1 MISLS
6 DFRVL
11 YLASCVLLGLIIVG
25 PTLALVVSFPG
36 GEHFSELYLL
46 GPGHMA
52 EGYPFN
58 VRSGIVYNV
67 SLGVVNH
74 IGGLQYYMVYVKFR
88 NQTEPLPNATA
99 GTPSSLEPLTE
110 FHLFL
115 SDIQTW
121 EKFVGFA
128 LETVSFEGNFCKVSG
143 LSINSHH
150 FSIEKIAAWDQINR
164 GFYCQLFFELWIY
177 NATASSFEF
186 HNRFVGNWL
195 NVTRNS

>member
-6 DFRVL
+6 DFRIL
-11 YLASCVLLGLIIVG
+11 YLASCVLLGLVIVG
-25 PTLALVVSFPG
+25 PTLALVVSFPA
-36 GEHFSELYLL
+36 GERFSELYLL

-58 VRSGIVYNV
+58 VQSGNVYNV
-67 SLGVVNH
+67 FLGVINH
-74 IGGLQYYMVYVKFR
+74 MGGLQYYMVYVKFR

-99 GTPSSLEPLTE
+99 GTPSSLGPLAE
-110 FHLFL
+110 YRLFL
-115 SDIQTW
+115 RDGQTW
-121 EKFVGFA
+121 QRNVGFA
-128 LETVSFEGNFCKVSG
+128 LETVSFEGNFCRVAG
-143 LSINSHH
+143 LSVDDHH
-150 FSIEKIAAWDQINR
+150 FRVDKIAGWDQTSR

-177 NATASSFEF
+177 NATASGFEF